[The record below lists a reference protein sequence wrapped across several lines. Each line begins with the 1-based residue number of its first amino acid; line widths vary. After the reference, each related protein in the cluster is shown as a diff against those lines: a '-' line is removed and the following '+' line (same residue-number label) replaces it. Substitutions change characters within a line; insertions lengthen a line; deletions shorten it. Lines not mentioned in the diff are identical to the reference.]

1 MTIPSLAVEQLTVD
15 LGGRRVLT
23 DLNLSIN
30 PGEFAALIGPNGAGK
45 TTLLRSVLG
54 LIPTISGHIHVNGEA
69 ADHRAIGYVP
79 QRHEFA
85 WDFPLTVRE
94 AVVASFAGRLRWGA
108 RPRLE
113 HYRAVEEA
121 LEQTQLV
128 DLANR
133 PVGELSG
140 GQRQRVLIA
149 RALAIRPEILL
160 LDEPFTG
167 LDMPTQEQLTD
178 MLRTVANNG
187 QSILMTTHDLIG
199 ALSVCDHLFLIKG
212 HVIAHG
218 PASELATADPWME
231 CFGIREDNP
240 LLQALGVHT
249 HEPLAAVVTKESA

>member
-1 MTIPSLAVEQLTVD
+1 MSIPALAVEALTVD

-23 DLNLSIN
+23 DVNLSITH
-30 PGEFAALIGPNGAGK
+30 GEFGALIGPNGAGK

-54 LIPTISGHIHVNGEA
+54 LIPTVSGHIHVNGNA
-69 ADHRAIGYVP
+69 ANAKSIGYVP

-94 AVVASFAGRLRWGA
+94 AVVAAFAGRLRWGA

-113 HYRAVEEA
+113 HYRAVEDA

-149 RALAIRPEILL
+149 RALAIRPQILL

-178 MLRTVANNG
+178 MLRRVADSG

-199 ALSVCDHLFLIKG
+199 ALAVCDHLFLIKG
-212 HVIAHG
+212 RVMAHG
-218 PASELATADPWME
+218 SARELHDAQPWMQT
-231 CFGIREDNP
+231 FGIREDNP
-240 LLQALGVHT
+240 LLSALGVQIASQQEGEH
-249 HEPLAAVVTKESA
+249 AC

>member
-1 MTIPSLAVEQLTVD
+1 MNTPALAVESLTVD

-23 DLNLSIN
+23 DVNLSIEK
-30 PGEFAALIGPNGAGK
+30 GEFAALIGPNGAGK
-45 TTLLRSVLG
+45 TTLLRSILG
-54 LIPTISGHIHVNGEA
+54 LIPTISGHVHIDGQVGVHPKT
-69 ADHRAIGYVP
+69 IGYVP

-85 WDFPLTVRE
+85 WDFPLTIRD
-94 AVVASFAGRLRWGA
+94 AVISAFAGRLRWGQ

-121 LEQTQLV
+121 LEQTQLI
-128 DLANR
+128 DLAER

-149 RALAIRPEILL
+149 RALAIRPQILL

-178 MLRTVANNG
+178 MLREVSSNG

-212 HVIAHG
+212 RVVAHG
-218 PASELATADPWME
+218 TAQMLNDSEPWMKT
-231 CFGIREDNP
+231 FGIRADNP
-240 LLQALGVHT
+240 LIQALGV
-249 HEPLAAVVTKESA
+249 AAPHIKERAVL

>member
-1 MTIPSLAVEQLTVD
+1 MTVPALAVEALTVD

-23 DLNLSIN
+23 DVNLSIN
-30 PGEFAALIGPNGAGK
+30 HGEFAALIGPNGAGK
-45 TTLLRSVLG
+45 TTLLRSILG
-54 LIPTISGHIHVNGEA
+54 LLPTLSGHVHINGDTA
-69 ADHRAIGYVP
+69 HRHAIGYVP

-94 AVVASFAGRLRWGA
+94 AVVAAFAGRLRWGA

-113 HYRAVEEA
+113 HFEAVEEA

-128 DLANR
+128 DLADR

-149 RALAIRPEILL
+149 RALALRPQILL

-178 MLRTVANNG
+178 MLRRVSHQG

-199 ALSVCDHLFLIKG
+199 ALAVCDHLFLVKG
-212 HVIAHG
+212 RIIAHG
-218 PASELATADPWME
+218 PASELSTPEPWIST
-231 CFGIREDNP
+231 FGIRPDHP
-240 LLQALGVHT
+240 LLQAVGVVDSHA
-249 HEPLAAVVTKESA
+249 EEGKDAPC

>member
-1 MTIPSLAVEQLTVD
+1 MTAPALSVENLSVD

-23 DLNLSIN
+23 DVNLSIRH
-30 PGEFAALIGPNGAGK
+30 GEFAALIGPNGAGK
-45 TTLLRSVLG
+45 TTLLRATLG
-54 LIPTISGHIHVNGEA
+54 LIPTLGGHVHVNGVKA
-69 ADHRAIGYVP
+69 GRTSIGYVP

-94 AVVASFAGRLRWGA
+94 AVISAFAGRLRWGS

-113 HYRAVEEA
+113 HYRNVEEA
-121 LEQTQLV
+121 LEYTQLT
-128 DLANR
+128 DLATR

-149 RALAIRPEILL
+149 RALAIKPQILL

-178 MLRTVANNG
+178 MLRSVADNG

-199 ALSVCDHLFLIKG
+199 ALAVCDRLFLVKG
-212 HVIAHG
+212 AVIAQG
-218 PASELATADPWME
+218 SAAELSDPQPWMDT
-231 CFGIREDNP
+231 FGIRNDNP
-240 LLQALGVHT
+240 LLQALGVN
-249 HEPLAAVVTKESA
+249 AC